1 MTCLSPIAPWFN
13 RQGRPSNAEAYKSSA
28 PRDVPGTAAKTTTI
42 TDTRQPHETFLFPAP
57 AQALAAGSLALAL
70 TTAGIR
76 AQSPEGSPKS
86 AGEGKE
92 GKLSTAEETYLQQT
106 ASDNLGEIAIAYLAL
121 EKAASNDTK
130 TNAENIIDTHTK
142 SMKQLMALASKHD
155 FFVKLQPNLTS
166 YDKLVDQGG
175 NTFDKFYAAEQQKLN
190 QEALDQLNGMMGQ
203 ITSDDVKDFAKDDMK
218 DDQTHLKDSK
228 ELASKLDKG

>member
-1 MTCLSPIAPWFN
+1 MQISIHRF
-13 RQGRPSNAEAYKSSA
+13 S
-28 PRDVPGTAAKTTTI
+28 
-42 TDTRQPHETFLFPAP
+42 TRSV
-57 AQALAAGSLALAL
+57 QALAAGSLALAL
-70 TTAGIR
+70 GVVGVH
-76 AQSPEGSPKS
+76 AQSPSGSPKS
-86 AGEGKE
+86 AGEGKL

-155 FFVKLQPNLTS
+155 FFVKLQPNLSS
-166 YDKLVDQGG
+166 YEKLVEQGG
-175 NTFDKFYAAEQQKLN
+175 NTFDKFYAAEQQRLN
-190 QEALDQLNGMMGQ
+190 QAALDQLNGMMSQ
-203 ITSDDVKDFAKDDMK
+203 LTSDDVKDFAKDDLK
-218 DDQTHLKDSK
+218 DDQNHLKNSQ